1 MRDRDSEARRKM
13 KYKEKWNYWLSAGIY
28 FLFAVIWVVI
38 AVDRLKNSTQVIA
51 GIAAV
56 CAVGFLTRAGHE
68 LYAYVRDR
76 KNLHIKVLKSRGS
89 LRFWGDWFGRP
100 ADNIHTVVSTEF
112 FPKDNRLVLH
122 FADGETC
129 TIYNPA
135 GIVNEKE
142 EFRIKDASR
151 IEWQWHAYGPEH
163 SAQTLCKRIYT
174 RKDNNVVVIESFGE
188 LEKGTK
194 VLHYHELNALEID

>member
-1 MRDRDSEARRKM
+1 MRVRDSEARRKV

-38 AVDRLKNSTQVIA
+38 AMDRLENSTQVIA

-56 CAVGFLTRAGHE
+56 CAVGFVARAGHE
-68 LYAYVRDR
+68 LYAYVKDR
-76 KNLHIKVLKSRGS
+76 KYLHIKIFKSSGS

-100 ADNIHTVVSTEF
+100 AGNIHTVVSTEF
-112 FPKDNRLVLH
+112 FPKDNKLVLQ
-122 FADGETC
+122 FADRETYM
-129 TIYNPA
+129 IYNPA
-135 GIVNEKE
+135 GIVNEEE
-142 EFRIKDASR
+142 EFRIIDASR
-151 IEWQWHAYGPEH
+151 IEWQWYAYGPEH
-163 SAQTLCKRIYT
+163 NAQTLGKRIYT

-188 LEKGTK
+188 PEKGTK

>member
-1 MRDRDSEARRKM
+1 MRVRDSEARRKM
-13 KYKEKWNYWLSAGIY
+13 KYKEKWNYWLSAAIY

-56 CAVGFLTRAGHE
+56 CAVGVLIRAGHE
-68 LYAYVRDR
+68 LYSYVRDR

-112 FPKDNRLVLH
+112 FSKENRLVLH
-122 FADGETC
+122 FADGRNL
-129 TIYNPA
+129 Y
-135 GIVNEKE
+135 
-142 EFRIKDASR
+142 D
-151 IEWQWHAYGPEH
+151 
-163 SAQTLCKRIYT
+163 L
-174 RKDNNVVVIESFGE
+174 
-188 LEKGTK
+188 
-194 VLHYHELNALEID
+194 

>member
-1 MRDRDSEARRKM
+1 MRNRDSEAGRKT

-38 AVDRLKNSTQVIA
+38 AMDRLENSKQVIA

-56 CAVGFLTRAGHE
+56 CAVGFLVRAGHE

-76 KNLHIKVLKSRGS
+76 KYLRIKVLKSSGS

-112 FPKDNRLVLH
+112 SPKDNRLVLY

-129 TIYNPA
+129 TIYDPA
-135 GIVNEKE
+135 GIVNEEE
-142 EFRIKDASR
+142 EFCIKDASR
-151 IEWQWHAYGPEH
+151 IEWQWYAYGPEH
-163 SAQTLCKRIYT
+163 SAQALCRRIYT

-188 LEKGTK
+188 PEKGTK
-194 VLHYHELNALEID
+194 VLHYHELNALEIY